1 MHQDKDRSAKW
12 LLGKHG
18 DALLRLA
25 GITRFTEWEHAP
37 AEVVAPRRSL
47 DGLFKL
53 TFPNEVQPRLVIVEI
68 ESYADSTADRQV
80 MDDIMLVVLEHRRT
94 PEVVSLILKPKGEVA
109 VAGRDERASPS
120 GQVRLVGT
128 WPVVKPW
135 EIDAE
140 TLFADGDDGLIPLA
154 PLARTAL
161 PPVEI
166 VTRCVDRMN
175 AVADD
180 TERSSLLSVASIF
193 LKLAG
198 APFDLIQ
205 LPGGKAMFLEKIVRQ
220 MEEAELAE
228 AREKLERRYTEG
240 QREGQRSAVIA
251 ALEARFAAIP
261 PDIADAVNAVE
272 DVSRLR
278 HLLRVAATCH
288 DVAAFAAELASRD
301 GQP

>member
-25 GITRFTEWEHAP
+25 GITGFTKWEHAP

-53 TFPNEVQPRLVIVEI
+53 TFANEAQPRLVIVEI

-80 MDDIMLVVLEHRRT
+80 MDDIMLVALEHRRM

-109 VAGRDERASPS
+109 VTGRDERASPS
-120 GQVRLVGT
+120 GQVRLVGM
-128 WPVVKPW
+128 WPVVKLW

-140 TLFADGDDGLIPLA
+140 ALFADGDDGLIPLT
-154 PLARTAL
+154 PLARTDR

-166 VTRCVDRMN
+166 VSRCVDRMN

-228 AREKLERRYTEG
+228 AREKWKGVFMVEAKRA
-240 QREGQRSAVIA
+240 AVIA
-251 ALEARFAAIP
+251 ALEARFGMVPPGTTVAVDALAEEQWLDRLHRFAITC
-261 PDIADAVNAVE
+261 PD
-272 DVSRLR
+272 L
-278 HLLRVAATCH
+278 
-288 DVAAFAAELASRD
+288 AAFAAEL
-301 GQP
+301 QHNPTP